1 MDNIG
6 YASQT
11 YPEPKAAPP
20 VSPHQSAL
28 QELEGKIGSLG
39 KDLEKLFA
47 RLDPVSHPAGSNPV
61 SATEAKPQA
70 PVSPVPA
77 VAHVNKLTSYVESHL
92 AKVKDAIERL
102 AI

>member
-6 YASQT
+6 YAQAVSAVSKIQ
-11 YPEPKAAPP
+11 PS
-20 VSPHQSAL
+20 SPHQGAL
-28 QELEGKIGSLG
+28 QELECKIGSLG
-39 KDLEKLFA
+39 KDLEMLFA

-61 SATEAKPQA
+61 SAAEVSPQI

-77 VAHVNKLTSYVESHL
+77 VAHINGLTRYVESHL